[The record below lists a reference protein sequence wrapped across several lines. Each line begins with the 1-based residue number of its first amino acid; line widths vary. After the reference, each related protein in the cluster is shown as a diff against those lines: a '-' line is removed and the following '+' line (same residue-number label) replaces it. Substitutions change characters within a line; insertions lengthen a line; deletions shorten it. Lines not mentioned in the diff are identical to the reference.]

1 MILVGNHSHC
11 FFLSHS
17 GLFAFVVVVR
27 CIFLYSFSDITGSAL
42 IAFSGFSPFLSFFV
56 SSLSLSL
63 FVCLS
68 SFCHYVSFFLLSF
81 LFFFFPS
88 VCHSLSFSIV
98 SWSIQSFLSLSRL
111 DGCCTSPLGS
121 GFNPLPRTRP
131 SLTMVSF
138 SWTSLPHYHHLPPLS
153 PSSPIITVFD
163 HV

>member
-81 LFFFFPS
+81 FFPFR
-88 VCHSLSFSIV
+88 LSFSFLLDCLLVDTI
-98 SWSIQSFLSLSRL
+98 LSLS
-111 DGCCTSPLGS
+111 
-121 GFNPLPRTRP
+121 
-131 SLTMVSF
+131 
-138 SWTSLPHYHHLPPLS
+138 LS
-153 PSSPIITVFD
+153 P
-163 HV
+163 

>member
-17 GLFAFVVVVR
+17 GLFAFVVVVL

-63 FVCLS
+63 SLSLCLS
-68 SFCHYVSFFLLSF
+68 VFFLSLRIFLSA
-81 LFFFFPS
+81 FFFFPFR
-88 VCHSLSFSIV
+88 LSFSFLLDCLLVDTIL
-98 SWSIQSFLSLSRL
+98 SLSLSRL

-153 PSSPIITVFD
+153 PSLTMYS
-163 HV
+163 

>member
-17 GLFAFVVVVR
+17 GLFAFVVVVVL

-63 FVCLS
+63 SLSLCLSVCL
-68 SFCHYVSFFLLSF
+68 LSA
-81 LFFFFPS
+81 FFFFPFR
-88 VCHSLSFSIV
+88 LSFSFLLDCLLVDTIL
-98 SWSIQSFLSLSRL
+98 SLSLSRL

-153 PSSPIITVFD
+153 PSLTMYS
-163 HV
+163 